1 MGEEASG
8 EIEGSVWAFFALK
21 KRNWIYV
28 YALVYEFGRGEG
40 RGGEKTDLVYD
51 LSLNCVTIVC
61 DGDSFETVS
70 AVCVLLRDNFII
82 RTSLRN
88 E

>member
-21 KRNWIYV
+21 KEIG
-28 YALVYEFGRGEG
+28 YAYMRWSMSLEEEK
-40 RGGEKTDLVYD
+40 GGGGKTDLVYD
-51 LSLNCVTIVC
+51 LSLDCVTIVC